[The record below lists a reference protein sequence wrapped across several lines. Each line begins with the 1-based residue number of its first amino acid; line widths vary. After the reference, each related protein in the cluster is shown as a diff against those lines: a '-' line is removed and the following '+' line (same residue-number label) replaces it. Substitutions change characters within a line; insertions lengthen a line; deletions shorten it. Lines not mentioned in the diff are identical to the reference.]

1 MYLVLALHHLPLVF
15 LVIFTKEIASSILF
29 VKVSKFFSLADF
41 PVPSLED
48 IPLAEQ
54 ITPETPPAEK
64 TTSDELDKL
73 EDQLP
78 MTNEKD
84 ITESGNGSIPPQKE
98 AELPKSKGQLRL
110 VPYESLLSP
119 SFLHAERVEED
130 ASTANQ
136 SPISPSKTSNKPQA
150 MVAIPERNLEDLN
163 ILARTLTAD
172 SAPTQPLT
180 EAGNLNSSKI

>member
-1 MYLVLALHHLPLVF
+1 M
-15 LVIFTKEIASSILF
+15 ILF

>member
-1 MYLVLALHHLPLVF
+1 M
-15 LVIFTKEIASSILF
+15 I
-29 VKVSKFFSLADF
+29 
-41 PVPSLED
+41 
-48 IPLAEQ
+48 
-54 ITPETPPAEK
+54 
-64 TTSDELDKL
+64 
-73 EDQLP
+73 
-78 MTNEKD
+78 NEKD
-84 ITESGNGSIPPQKE
+84 SAESGNGSTPPQKE

>member
-1 MYLVLALHHLPLVF
+1 M
-15 LVIFTKEIASSILF
+15 I
-29 VKVSKFFSLADF
+29 
-41 PVPSLED
+41 
-48 IPLAEQ
+48 
-54 ITPETPPAEK
+54 
-64 TTSDELDKL
+64 
-73 EDQLP
+73 
-78 MTNEKD
+78 NEKD
-84 ITESGNGSIPPQKE
+84 SAESGNGSIPPQKE

-163 ILARTLTAD
+163 ILARTLTAG

-180 EAGNLNSSKI
+180 EAGNLNSSKISMLTLCDLIFFALTFFLKFQISKFCKNLNQLHHLK